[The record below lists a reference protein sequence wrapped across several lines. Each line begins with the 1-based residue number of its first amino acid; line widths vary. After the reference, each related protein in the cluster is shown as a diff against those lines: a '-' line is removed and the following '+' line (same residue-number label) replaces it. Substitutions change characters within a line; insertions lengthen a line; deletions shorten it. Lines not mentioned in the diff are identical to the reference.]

1 MVDDTE
7 DIGGLI
13 ERISQKKPDL
23 VEFRLDKISNPRTI
37 EMIAQKKSALPAIAT
52 DRSNR
57 DLAVKEKLLV
67 EAASAG
73 FEYVDIDIA
82 SRLSKNAIDIMKSHD
97 TQLIVSFH
105 NFSQT
110 PSRAELDKVL
120 KSEKNAGGDICKIV
134 TTARQ
139 PRDNLA
145 ILGFLEEKAAETRLV
160 SFAMGS
166 QGVPSRILS
175 PLFGAEFTFAA
186 LSEETSTADGQLT
199 IDNLRSVWQLLGV
212 Q

>member
-1 MVDDTE
+1 MVGDSE
-7 DIGGLI
+7 DIGRLI

-23 VEFRLDKISNPRTI
+23 VEFRLDKVRGYEILETI
-37 EMIAQKKSALPAIAT
+37 AREKSFPVVAT

-57 DLAVKEKLLV
+57 DPEAKQKLLS

-73 FEYVDIDIA
+73 FEMVDIDMA
-82 SRLSKNAIDIMKSHD
+82 SSITKTAIGEVKSHGAEVI
-97 TQLIVSFH
+97 LSFH
-105 NFSQT
+105 HSSKT
-110 PSRAELDKVL
+110 PSANELNNVL
-120 KSEKNAGGDICKIV
+120 NSERKAGADVCKIV

-145 ILGFLEEKAAETRLV
+145 ILSFLEEKAAKTRLV

-166 QGVPSRILS
+166 HGVPSRVLS

-186 LSEETSTADGQLT
+186 LTEESKTADGQLS
-199 IDNLRSVWQLLGV
+199 IDNLRSVWQVLGI